1 MEKTIA
7 GYPLHVEKTVP
18 ERLVEAAIG
27 LLGSDGAGAVTVR
40 AVEAAARTPHGS
52 VRHHFGSLA
61 GLRQALV
68 RGLLLAE
75 RADSQDASIPDLV
88 AHWTGEGSPI
98 AKARYE
104 VMLMAM
110 RDPALRE
117 VFVTARDDLVARLAS
132 TGVPPSEAPALVA
145 MLDGIVLDA
154 LLRGTRPNLAP
165 WQRAL
170 SASAASGSLP
180 G

>member
-1 MEKTIA
+1 VEKTIA
-7 GYPLHVEKTVP
+7 RYSLHVEKPVP
-18 ERLVEAAIG
+18 ERLIEAAIG
-27 LLGSDGAGAVTVR
+27 LLGTDGAGAVTVR
-40 AVEAAARTPHGS
+40 AVEAAAGTPHGS

-68 RGLLLAE
+68 RGLLLGE
-75 RADSQDASIPDLV
+75 RADSQDASLPDLV
-88 AHWTGEGSPI
+88 TRWTGAGAPI
-98 AKARYE
+98 ARARYE

-117 VFVTARDDLVARLAS
+117 VFVNARDDLVARLAS

-170 SASAASGSLP
+170 SGSAGPGSLP
-180 G
+180 E